1 MPLFY
6 ILISGKRCVGK
17 DTLASILHREI
28 PDSFVMGF
36 ADILKYQYAKRIAP
50 DQVEVCYER
59 LLNDYEFKQKH
70 RKNLIEL
77 ANEEK
82 RRYGNDIWVRRLLNY
97 VREVYGSSK
106 KFVTVIIADTRFRYE
121 LEHPA
126 FRRDNSF
133 KIRVECSDTLR
144 EQRGWTFDFRY
155 DGDESEIDLSPTN
168 SMFDIIVDNDGTLDD
183 LERKCVEILSRLK
196 FLKSGDDFEILD
208 ISEETV
214 RG

>member
-17 DTLASILHREI
+17 DTVASMLHREI

-50 DQVEVCYER
+50 DQVEECYER

-70 RKNLIEL
+70 RMGLIEL
-77 ANEEK
+77 SQEEK

-97 VREVYGSSK
+97 VREVYGSTE

-126 FRRDNSF
+126 FVRDNSL
-133 KIRVECSDTLR
+133 KIRVECPDNLR
-144 EQRGWTFDFRY
+144 EQRGWTFDSRY
-155 DGDESEIDLSPTN
+155 DCDESETDLSLTN
-168 SMFDIIVDNDGTLDD
+168 SAFDRIVVNDGTLDD
-183 LERKCVEILSRLK
+183 LERKCVEILSHLK
-196 FLKSGDDFEILD
+196 FLKSGDDLD
-208 ISEETV
+208 
-214 RG
+214 